1 MLLTD
6 RRIWSLLGLR
16 PTGDLGPLTFYTT
29 RHRRVV
35 AFPRAPPLTPPSP
48 RQTFQRNSFR
58 AVAWAWTRLT
68 PQRRKDWLDLAKTN
82 HLRITGYNLYVY
94 YQLTGD
100 LKTIKTLRP
109 NWPPPY

>member
-29 RHRRVV
+29 QKRRVV
-35 AFPRAPPLTPPSP
+35 AFPRAPPLSPPSP
-48 RQTFQRNSFR
+48 RQTFQRNKFR
-58 AVAWAWTRLT
+58 ACAWAWSFLT
-68 PQRRKDWLDLAKTN
+68 PQRRQDWLQLAKTN
-82 HLRITGYNLYVY
+82 RLRITGYNLFVY

-100 LKTIKTLRP
+100 NAAIRTLKP
-109 NWPPPY
+109 YWGPPY